1 MQDYDSI
8 FSLRSNTRENITPF
22 ANTYYV
28 GSRESKFRFYRV
40 YNKTK
45 DISKGH
51 KEFLFPELLDSDYTR
66 IECQYNSG
74 CSYDSISQ
82 FIFDHFSDTFDLKQD
97 TFFLNAHYPD
107 TSNSLSFDDRMYR
120 LINSAQKL

>member
-8 FSLRSNTRENITPF
+8 FFLRSDTRENIVPF

-28 GSRESKFRFYRV
+28 GSRESKYRFYRV

-45 DISKGH
+45 DIVKGH

-74 CSYDSISQ
+74 CSYNSLTQ
-82 FIFDHFSDTFDLKQD
+82 FISDHFSDVTSVDQD
-97 TFFLNAHYPD
+97 TFFLKMKYPD
-107 TSNSLSFDDRMYR
+107 SVSSLSFDDRMLR
-120 LINSAQKL
+120 LINSAMKL